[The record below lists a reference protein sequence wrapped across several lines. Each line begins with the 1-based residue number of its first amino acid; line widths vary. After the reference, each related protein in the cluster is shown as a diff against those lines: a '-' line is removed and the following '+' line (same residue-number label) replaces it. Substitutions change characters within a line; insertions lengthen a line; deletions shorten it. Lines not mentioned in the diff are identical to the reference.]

1 MIKTICATLV
11 LLCSSFN
18 YQWDFEYKNKDEF
31 VLGITECTI
40 EFNSKIPPAN
50 RVIVI
55 VSVAQAILES
65 NWGES
70 RFARLGNNFYGM
82 IETDKSKKH
91 MKALGSNV
99 LLKTYNRKC
108 GSVADYITLLNIGT
122 DFKEYR
128 ELRNKQ
134 TTLQELD
141 LDELINSLHTF
152 AIDKNYT
159 KKIKKTV
166 RYLLREYPD
175 IFQIPMMENA

>member
-18 YQWDFEYKNKDEF
+18 YEWDFSYKNKDEF
-31 VLGITECTI
+31 IYGITECTI
-40 EFNSKIPPAN
+40 EFNSKIPPQS
-50 RVIVI
+50 RVIVV

-65 NWGES
+65 NWGLS
-70 RFARLGNNFYGM
+70 RFALEGNNFYGM
-82 IETDKSKKH
+82 IETDKTQPH
-91 MKALGSNV
+91 IKALNSNV
-99 LLKTYNRKC
+99 MIKKYERKC
-108 GSVADYITLLNIGT
+108 ESVADYITLLNRGA

-134 TTLQELD
+134 TLLQEIN

-159 KKIKKTV
+159 KKISKTV
-166 RYLLREYPD
+166 YFLLQEYPE
-175 IFQIPMMENA
+175 IFQIESMQSV

>member
-1 MIKTICATLV
+1 MIKTVCATLI

-18 YQWDFEYKNKDEF
+18 YEWDFNYKNKDEF

-40 EFNSKIPPAN
+40 EFNSKIPPGN
-50 RVIVI
+50 RAIVI

-99 LLKTYNRKC
+99 LLKTYNRNVK
-108 GSVADYITLLNIGT
+108 VLPIILL
-122 DFKEYR
+122 Y
-128 ELRNKQ
+128 
-134 TTLQELD
+134 
-141 LDELINSLHTF
+141 
-152 AIDKNYT
+152 
-159 KKIKKTV
+159 
-166 RYLLREYPD
+166 
-175 IFQIPMMENA
+175 